1 MTHPQDPPDPLDPL
15 NRETDPMPRRG
26 ARLGR
31 GGASPLRRIQL
42 SPRARRNI
50 LVGLLATLAFGLAF
64 LAAAWSRACAGN
76 TCPSIEELGG
86 YDPNQASKVYAA
98 DGRLITDLGLERR
111 TVIPLGEMSPYL
123 KAAFLATE
131 DKRFYQHHGIDWYRV
146 FGAIKTN
153 VFQLRFAEGFSTITM
168 QLARNIWDEDISG
181 RDKSVRRKLR
191 EAHVALEIERKYPK
205 DKILEIYLNHI
216 PLGNGA
222 YGVEAASQ
230 RYFGKSVRDLNVAE
244 SATLAAIPKAPSR
257 YNPRRNPNANVQ
269 RRNTVVNLLR
279 DSKLLNTEEAERWK
293 SYPLLLS
300 SHSDYSGVAEYFV
313 EYVRQQL
320 EARFGRELY
329 TSGYRI
335 YTTLDL
341 DIQQA
346 AERALEARLEAI
358 ESGADGKFTHDTYRQ
373 YLESRADNADDNRT
387 TTPYLQGLVVTLE
400 AKTGYIRA
408 MVGGRDFED
417 SKFNRA
423 TQALR
428 QPGSTFKPIVYSA
441 AVEAGYPLSHVMVD
455 DPLSVELDPA
465 QPPWAPQNYDLEF
478 DGPMTIR
485 RALYLSRNIIAIKL
499 GMEVGEQSVI
509 SEAAKF
515 GLKTRVPAFPSIHI
529 GSADVIP
536 LEMIAAYTTFAN
548 LGTRTLPNGI
558 LRIEDRGGKIV
569 WQPAVRMAAVMDT
582 LHAWL
587 MTDALRDV
595 VRRGTAVG
603 SVGTRINFP
612 AGGKTGT
619 TNDGND
625 VWFIG
630 FTPEMVT
637 GVWIGFDQPQK
648 IKSNAQGGVLAAPAW
663 TAMMREVYE
672 RRSIPAAWSRPPGL
686 TALDVDKT
694 TGYKATPFCPKDV
707 HYIESFIPG
716 TEPSAFCPVHSPFGS
731 MGGAMGGS
739 GPDVAPATGTIPT
752 APAPGTPTQPPTNGG
767 TATSGGTAGVMGG
780 AGPAPNPR

>member
-1 MTHPQDPPDPLDPL
+1 
-15 NRETDPMPRRG
+15 MPFQVKSALQRVR
-26 ARLGR
+26 
-31 GGASPLRRIQL
+31 L
-42 SPRARRNI
+42 SPRARRNL
-50 LVGLLATLAFGLAF
+50 LVGSLALVALALAV

-86 YDPNQASKVYAA
+86 YDPDQASKVYAA

-111 TVIPLGEMSPYL
+111 TVIPLGEMSPYV
-123 KAAFLATE
+123 KTAFLATE
-131 DKRFYQHHGIDWYRV
+131 DKRFYSHHGIDWVRV
-146 FGAIKTN
+146 FGAVKTN
-153 VFQLRFAEGFSTITM
+153 IFQLRFAEGFSTITM
-168 QLARNIWDEDISG
+168 QLARNIWDQDISG
-181 RDKSVRRKLR
+181 TEKSLRRKLR
-191 EAHVALEIERKYPK
+191 EAKVAREIEKKYPK
-205 DKILEIYLNHI
+205 DKILEIYLNQI

-244 SATLAAIPKAPSR
+244 AATLAAIPKAPTR
-257 YNPRRNPNANVQ
+257 YNPRRNPNLNIQ
-269 RRNTVVNLLR
+269 RRNTVLNLLR
-279 DSKLLNTEEAERWK
+279 DNGLLNGDDTERWK
-293 SYPLLLS
+293 AYPLLLS

-329 TSGYRI
+329 TMGYRI
-335 YTTLDL
+335 YTSLDL

-358 ESGADGKFTHDTYRQ
+358 ESGADGKFAHETYRQ
-373 YLESRADNADDNRT
+373 FMDSRSDNAEDNNRT
-387 TTPYLQGLVVTLE
+387 TTPYLQGLAVTLE

-465 QPPWAPQNYDLEF
+465 EPPWAPQNYDLEF
-478 DGPMTIR
+478 DGPMTLR

-499 GMEVGEQSVI
+499 GMELGEQAVI

-515 GLKTRVPAFPSIHI
+515 GITTRVPAFPSIHI

-548 LGTRTLPNGI
+548 LGTRTIPNAV
-558 LRIEDRGGKIV
+558 LRVEDRSGKIV
-569 WQPAVRMAAVMDT
+569 WQPPVRSVEVMDT

-595 VRRGTAVG
+595 VRHGTAVG
-603 SVGTRINFP
+603 SVGARINFP

-619 TNDGND
+619 TNDGFD

-630 FTPEMVT
+630 FTPDMVT
-637 GVWIGFDQPQK
+637 GLWIGFDQPRK
-648 IKSNAQGGVLAAPAW
+648 IKANAQGGVLAAPAW
-663 TAMMREVYE
+663 SAMMREVYE
-672 RRSIPAAWSRPPGL
+672 RRSVPSSWSRPAGL
-686 TALDVDKT
+686 SALDVDKT

-716 TEPSAFCPVHSPFGS
+716 TEPTAFCPVHSPFGS
-731 MGGAMGGS
+731 IGVMGGES
-739 GPDVAPATGTIPT
+739 PEPQQTPTGPPT
-752 APAPGTPTQPPTNGG
+752 APAAGSPAQPSPQGG
-767 TATSGGTAGVMGG
+767 TASPGGTSGVMGG
-780 AGPAPNPR
+780 TGPAPSSPR

>member
-1 MTHPQDPPDPLDPL
+1 
-15 NRETDPMPRRG
+15 MPFQVNPTLKRVR
-26 ARLGR
+26 
-31 GGASPLRRIQL
+31 L
-42 SPRARRNI
+42 SPRARRI
-50 LVGLLATLAFGLAF
+50 MLVGFLASVAFGLAV
-64 LAAAWSRACAGN
+64 LVAAWSRACAGN

-86 YDPNQASKVYAA
+86 YDPDQASKVYAA

-111 TVIPLGEMSPYL
+111 TVIPLGEMSPYV
-123 KAAFLATE
+123 KTAFLATE
-131 DKRFYQHHGIDWYRV
+131 DKRFYSHHGIDWYRV
-146 FGAIKTN
+146 LGAIKTN

-168 QLARNIWDEDISG
+168 QLARNIWVEDISG
-181 RDKSVRRKLR
+181 TDKSLRRKLR
-191 EAHVALEIERKYPK
+191 EAKVAREIERKYPK
-205 DKILEIYLNHI
+205 DKILEIYLNQI

-244 SATLAAIPKAPSR
+244 AATLAAIPKAPTR
-257 YNPRRNPNANVQ
+257 YNPRRNPNLNIQ
-269 RRNTVVNLLR
+269 RRNTVLNLLR
-279 DSKLLNTEEAERWK
+279 DNGLLDTGDTERWK
-293 SYPLLLS
+293 AYPLLLS

-335 YTTLDL
+335 YTSLDL

-358 ESGADGKFTHDTYRQ
+358 ESGADGKFTHETYRQ
-373 YLESRADNADDNRT
+373 YMDSRSDNGDENGRT
-387 TTPYLQGLVVTLE
+387 TTPYLQGLAVTLE

-428 QPGSTFKPIVYSA
+428 QPGSTFKPIVYA
-441 AVEAGYPLSHVMVD
+441 AAAEAGYPLSHVMVD

-465 QPPWAPQNYDLEF
+465 EPPWAPQNYDLEF
-478 DGPMTIR
+478 DGPMTLR

-499 GMEVGEQSVI
+499 GMELGEQAVI
-509 SEAAKF
+509 SEATKF
-515 GLKTRVPAFPSIHI
+515 GITTRVPAFPSIHI

-548 LGTRTLPNGI
+548 LGSRTVPNAV
-558 LRIEDRGGKIV
+558 LRVEDRGGKIV
-569 WQPAVRMAAVMDT
+569 WQPPVRAVEVMDT

-587 MTDALRDV
+587 ITDALRDV
-595 VRRGTAVG
+595 VRHGTAVG
-603 SVGTRINFP
+603 SVGARINFP

-619 TNDGND
+619 TNDGFD

-630 FTPEMVT
+630 FTPDMVT
-637 GVWIGFDQPQK
+637 GLWIGFDQPRK
-648 IKSNAQGGVLAAPAW
+648 IKANAQGGVLVGPAW

-672 RRSIPAAWSRPPGL
+672 RRSVPAAWSRPAGL
-686 TALDVDKT
+686 SALDVDKT

-716 TEPSAFCPVHSPFGS
+716 TEPGEFCPVHSPFGS
-731 MGGAMGGS
+731 IGVMGGEAPEPPQNPT
-739 GPDVAPATGTIPT
+739 GPPT
-752 APAPGTPTQPPTNGG
+752 APAVGAPEQPSTQGG
-767 TATSGGTAGVMGG
+767 TATGGGTSGVMGG
-780 AGPAPNPR
+780 TGPAPSSPR

>member
-1 MTHPQDPPDPLDPL
+1 
-15 NRETDPMPRRG
+15 MPFQVKSALQRVR
-26 ARLGR
+26 
-31 GGASPLRRIQL
+31 L
-42 SPRARRNI
+42 SPRARRNL
-50 LVGLLATLAFGLAF
+50 LVGSLALVALALAV

-86 YDPNQASKVYAA
+86 YDPDQASKVYAA

-111 TVIPLGEMSPYL
+111 TVIPLGEMSPYV
-123 KAAFLATE
+123 KTAFLATE
-131 DKRFYQHHGIDWYRV
+131 DKRFYSHHGIDWVRV
-146 FGAIKTN
+146 FGAVKTN
-153 VFQLRFAEGFSTITM
+153 IFQLRFAEGFSTITM
-168 QLARNIWDEDISG
+168 QLARNIWDQDISG
-181 RDKSVRRKLR
+181 TEKSLRRKLR
-191 EAHVALEIERKYPK
+191 EAKVAREIEKKYPK
-205 DKILEIYLNHI
+205 DKILEIYLNQI

-244 SATLAAIPKAPSR
+244 AATLAAIPKAPTR
-257 YNPRRNPNANVQ
+257 YNPRRNPNLNIQ
-269 RRNTVVNLLR
+269 RRNTVLNLLR
-279 DSKLLNTEEAERWK
+279 DNGLLNGDDTERWK
-293 SYPLLLS
+293 AYPLLLS

-329 TSGYRI
+329 TMGYRI
-335 YTTLDL
+335 YTSLDL

-358 ESGADGKFTHDTYRQ
+358 ESGADGKFAHETYRQ
-373 YLESRADNADDNRT
+373 FMDSRSDNAEDNNRT
-387 TTPYLQGLVVTLE
+387 TTPYLQGLAVTLE

-465 QPPWAPQNYDLEF
+465 EPPWAPQNYDLEF
-478 DGPMTIR
+478 DGPMTLR

-499 GMEVGEQSVI
+499 GMELGEQAVI

-515 GLKTRVPAFPSIHI
+515 GITTRVPAFPSIHI

-548 LGTRTLPNGI
+548 LGTRTIPNAV
-558 LRIEDRGGKIV
+558 LRVEDRSGKIV
-569 WQPAVRMAAVMDT
+569 WQPPVRSVEVMDT

-595 VRRGTAVG
+595 VRHGTAVG
-603 SVGTRINFP
+603 SVGARINFP

-619 TNDGND
+619 TNDGFD

-630 FTPEMVT
+630 FTPDMVT
-637 GVWIGFDQPQK
+637 GLWIGFDQPRK
-648 IKSNAQGGVLAAPAW
+648 IKANAQGGVLAAPAW
-663 TAMMREVYE
+663 SAMMREVYE
-672 RRSIPAAWSRPPGL
+672 RRSVPSSWSRPAGL
-686 TALDVDKT
+686 SALDVDKT

-716 TEPSAFCPVHSPFGS
+716 TEPTAFCPVHSPFGS
-731 MGGAMGGS
+731 IGVMGGESPEPQQTPA
-739 GPDVAPATGTIPT
+739 GPPT
-752 APAPGTPTQPPTNGG
+752 APAAGSPAQPSPQGGAATPGG
-767 TATSGGTAGVMGG
+767 TSGVMGG
-780 AGPAPNPR
+780 TGPAPSSPR

>member
-1 MTHPQDPPDPLDPL
+1 
-15 NRETDPMPRRG
+15 MPFQVKSALQRVR
-26 ARLGR
+26 
-31 GGASPLRRIQL
+31 L
-42 SPRARRNI
+42 SPRARRNL
-50 LVGLLATLAFGLAF
+50 LVGSLALVALALAV

-86 YDPNQASKVYAA
+86 YDPDQASKVYAA

-111 TVIPLGEMSPYL
+111 TVIPLGEMSPYV
-123 KAAFLATE
+123 KTAFLATE
-131 DKRFYQHHGIDWYRV
+131 DKRFYSHHGIDWVRV
-146 FGAIKTN
+146 FGAVKTN
-153 VFQLRFAEGFSTITM
+153 IFQLRFAEGFSTITM
-168 QLARNIWDEDISG
+168 QLARNIWDQDISG
-181 RDKSVRRKLR
+181 TEKSLRRKLR
-191 EAHVALEIERKYPK
+191 EAKVAREIEKKYPK
-205 DKILEIYLNHI
+205 DKILEIYLNQI

-244 SATLAAIPKAPSR
+244 AATLAAIPKAPTR
-257 YNPRRNPNANVQ
+257 YNPRRNPNLNIQ
-269 RRNTVVNLLR
+269 RRNTVLNLLR
-279 DSKLLNTEEAERWK
+279 DNGLLKGEDTERWK
-293 SYPLLLS
+293 AYPLLLS

-329 TSGYRI
+329 TMGYRI
-335 YTTLDL
+335 YTSLDL

-358 ESGADGKFTHDTYRQ
+358 ESGADGKFAHETYRQ
-373 YLESRADNADDNRT
+373 FMDSRSDNAEDNNRT
-387 TTPYLQGLVVTLE
+387 TTPYLQGLAVTLE

-408 MVGGRDFED
+408 MIGGRDFED

-428 QPGSTFKPIVYSA
+428 QPGSTFKPVVYSA

-465 QPPWAPQNYDLEF
+465 EPPWAPQNYDLEF
-478 DGPMTIR
+478 DGPMTLR

-499 GMEVGEQSVI
+499 GMELGEQAVI

-515 GLKTRVPAFPSIHI
+515 GITTRVPAFPSIHI
-529 GSADVIP
+529 GSADVYP

-548 LGTRTLPNGI
+548 LGTRTTPNAV
-558 LRIEDRGGKIV
+558 LRVEDRSGKII
-569 WQPAVRMAAVMDT
+569 WQPPVRSVEVMDT

-595 VRRGTAVG
+595 VRHGTAVG
-603 SVGTRINFP
+603 SVGARINFP

-619 TNDGND
+619 TNDGFD

-630 FTPEMVT
+630 FTPDMVT
-637 GVWIGFDQPQK
+637 GMWIGFDQPRK
-648 IKSNAQGGVLAAPAW
+648 IKANAQGGVLVAPAW
-663 TAMMREVYE
+663 SAMMREVYE
-672 RRSIPAAWSRPPGL
+672 RRSVPSSWSRPSGL
-686 TALDVDKT
+686 SALDVDKT

-716 TEPSAFCPVHSPFGS
+716 TEPTAFCPVHSPFGS
-731 MGGAMGGS
+731 IGVMGGES
-739 GPDVAPATGTIPT
+739 PEPQQTPTGPPT
-752 APAPGTPTQPPTNGG
+752 APAAGAPAQPSPQGG
-767 TATSGGTAGVMGG
+767 TAAPGGTSGVMGG
-780 AGPAPNPR
+780 TGPAPSSPR

>member
-1 MTHPQDPPDPLDPL
+1 MLPQL
-15 NRETDPMPRRG
+15 EQ
-26 ARLGR
+26 
-31 GGASPLRRIQL
+31 LRQRVRL
-42 SPRARRNI
+42 SPRARRNV
-50 LVGLLATLAFGLAF
+50 LVGVLATMALALAF
-64 LAAAWSRACAGN
+64 LAAAWSSACAGN

-86 YDPNQASKVYAA
+86 YDPHQASKVYAA

-111 TVIPLGEMSPYL
+111 TVIPLGEMSPFV
-123 KAAFLATE
+123 KTAFLATE
-131 DKRFYQHHGIDWYRV
+131 DKRFYKHHGIDWVRV

-181 RDKSVRRKLR
+181 RDKSLRRKLR
-191 EAHVALEIERKYPK
+191 EARVARQIEQKYPK
-205 DKILEIYLNHI
+205 DQILEIYLNQI

-230 RYFGKSVRDLNVAE
+230 RYFGKSVRELNVAE
-244 SATLAAIPKAPSR
+244 AATLAAIPKAPSR
-257 YNPRRNPNANVQ
+257 YNPRRNPNLNIQ
-269 RRNTVVNLLR
+269 RRNTVLNLLR
-279 DSKLLNTEEAERWK
+279 DNGALSAEEAERWK
-293 SYPLLLS
+293 AYPLLLS
-300 SHSDYSGVAEYFV
+300 SHSDFSGVAEYFV

-320 EARFGRELY
+320 EGRFGRELY

-358 ESGADGKFTHDTYRQ
+358 ESGADGKFTHETYRQ
-373 YLESRADNADDNRT
+373 YLESRADNADDNNRT
-387 TTPYLQGLVVTLE
+387 NTPYLQGLAVTLE

-428 QPGSTFKPIVYSA
+428 QPGSTFKPIVYA
-441 AVEAGYPLSHVMVD
+441 AAIEAGYPLSHVMVD
-455 DPLSVELDPA
+455 DPLSVELDPTE
-465 QPPWAPQNYDLEF
+465 PPWAPQNYDLEF
-478 DGPMTIR
+478 DGPMTLR

-499 GMEVGEQSVI
+499 GMELGEQSVI
-509 SEAAKF
+509 AEAGKF
-515 GLKTRVPAFPSIHI
+515 GFTTRIPAFPSIHI

-548 LGTRTLPNGI
+548 LGTRTMPTGI
-558 LRIEDRGGKIV
+558 LRVEDRAGKIV
-569 WQPAVRMAAVMDT
+569 WQPSVRSVPVMDT

-595 VRRGTAVG
+595 VRHGTAVG
-603 SVGTRINFP
+603 TVGARINFP

-630 FTPEMVT
+630 FTPDMVT
-637 GVWIGFDQPQK
+637 GMWIGFDQPQK
-648 IKSNAQGGVLAAPAW
+648 IKANAQGGVLVGPAW
-663 TAMMREVYE
+663 SAMMKEVYE
-672 RRSIPAAWSRPPGL
+672 RRSIPAAWSRPSGL
-686 TALDVDKT
+686 TALDIDKT

-716 TEPSAFCPVHSPFGS
+716 TEPGAFCPVHSPFGS
-731 MGGAMGGS
+731 IGVLGGESPQPDSGAPRDPSS
-739 GPDVAPATGTIPT
+739 GPTQTSPA
-752 APAPGTPTQPPTNGG
+752 GG
-767 TATSGGTAGVMGG
+767 TSTSGGTTGVMGG
-780 AGPAPNPR
+780 TGPAPNPRR

>member
-1 MTHPQDPPDPLDPL
+1 MTHPQDPLDPMDPLQRQDPPVK
-15 NRETDPMPRRG
+15 RVR
-26 ARLGR
+26 
-31 GGASPLRRIQL
+31 L
-42 SPRARRNI
+42 SPQARRHI
-50 LVGLLATLAFGLAF
+50 LVGFLATVAFGLAF

-111 TVIPLGEMSPYL
+111 TVIPLAEMSPYV
-123 KAAFLATE
+123 KTAFLATE
-131 DKRFYQHHGIDWYRV
+131 DKRFYKHHGIDWFRV

-153 VFQLRFAEGFSTITM
+153 LFQLRFAEGFSTITM

-181 RDKSVRRKLR
+181 RDKSLRRKLR

-205 DKILEIYLNHI
+205 DKILEIYLNQI

-244 SATLAAIPKAPSR
+244 AATLAAIPKAPSR
-257 YNPRRNPNANVQ
+257 YNPRRNPNLNVQ

-279 DSKLLNTEEAERWK
+279 DNGLLNTEEAERWK
-293 SYPLLLS
+293 AYPLLLS

-358 ESGADGKFTHDTYRQ
+358 ESGADGKFPHDTYRQ
-373 YLESRADNADDNRT
+373 YLESRTDNEDNNRT

-428 QPGSTFKPIVYSA
+428 QPGSIFKPIVYSA

-455 DPLSVELDPA
+455 DPLSVEIDPA

-478 DGPMTIR
+478 DGPMTLR

-499 GMEVGEQSVI
+499 GMEVGEQAVI

-515 GLKTRVPAFPSIHI
+515 GLTTRVPAFPSIHI

-536 LEMIAAYTTFAN
+536 LEMIAAYTAFAN
-548 LGTRTLPNGI
+548 LGTRTIPNGI
-558 LRIEDRGGKIV
+558 LRIEDRSGKIV
-569 WQPAVRMAAVMDT
+569 WQPTVRTAAVMDT

-587 MTDALRDV
+587 MTDVLRDV
-595 VRRGTAVG
+595 VRHGTAVG
-603 SVGTRINFP
+603 SVGSRINFP

-648 IKSNAQGGVLAAPAW
+648 IKANAQGGVLAAPAW

-672 RRSIPAAWSRPPGL
+672 RRSIPTAWSRPGGL

-716 TEPSAFCPVHSPFGS
+716 TEPTAFCPVHSPFGS
-731 MGGAMGGS
+731 MTGVMGGT
-739 GPDVAPATGTIPT
+739 GPDAAGGNTG
-752 APAPGTPTQPPTNGG
+752 APAPTVGPPTQPPPSGG

-780 AGPAPNPR
+780 TGPAPTQPRP

>member
-1 MTHPQDPPDPLDPL
+1 
-15 NRETDPMPRRG
+15 MPFQVKSALQRVR
-26 ARLGR
+26 
-31 GGASPLRRIQL
+31 L
-42 SPRARRNI
+42 SPRARRSL
-50 LVGLLATLAFGLAF
+50 LVGSLAVVALALAV

-86 YDPNQASKVYAA
+86 YDPDQASKVYAA

-111 TVIPLGEMSPYL
+111 TVIPLGEMSPYV
-123 KAAFLATE
+123 KTAFLATE
-131 DKRFYQHHGIDWYRV
+131 DKRFYSHHGIDWVRV
-146 FGAIKTN
+146 FGAVKTN
-153 VFQLRFAEGFSTITM
+153 IFQLRFAEGFSTITM
-168 QLARNIWDEDISG
+168 QLARNIWDQDISG
-181 RDKSVRRKLR
+181 TEKSLRRKLR
-191 EAHVALEIERKYPK
+191 EAKVAREIEKKYPK
-205 DKILEIYLNHI
+205 DKILEIYLNQI

-244 SATLAAIPKAPSR
+244 AATLAAIPKAPTR
-257 YNPRRNPNANVQ
+257 YNPRRNPNLNIQ
-269 RRNTVVNLLR
+269 RRNTVLNLLR
-279 DSKLLNTEEAERWK
+279 DNGLLNGDDTERWK
-293 SYPLLLS
+293 AYPLLLS

-329 TSGYRI
+329 TMGYRI
-335 YTTLDL
+335 YTSLDL

-358 ESGADGKFTHDTYRQ
+358 ESGADGKFAHETYRQ
-373 YLESRADNADDNRT
+373 FMDSRSDNAEDNNRT
-387 TTPYLQGLVVTLE
+387 TTPYLQGLAVTLE

-465 QPPWAPQNYDLEF
+465 EPPWAPQNYDLEF
-478 DGPMTIR
+478 DGPMTLR

-499 GMEVGEQSVI
+499 GMELGEQAVI

-515 GLKTRVPAFPSIHI
+515 GITTRVPAFPSIHI

-548 LGTRTLPNGI
+548 LGTRTIPNAV
-558 LRIEDRGGKIV
+558 LRVEDRSGKIV
-569 WQPAVRMAAVMDT
+569 WQPPVRSVEVMDT

-595 VRRGTAVG
+595 VRHGTAVG
-603 SVGTRINFP
+603 SVGARINFP

-619 TNDGND
+619 TNDGFD

-630 FTPEMVT
+630 FTPDMVT
-637 GVWIGFDQPQK
+637 GLWIGFDQPRK
-648 IKSNAQGGVLAAPAW
+648 IKANAQGGVLAAPAW
-663 TAMMREVYE
+663 SAMMREVYE
-672 RRSIPAAWSRPPGL
+672 RRSVPSSWSRPAGL
-686 TALDVDKT
+686 SALDVDKT

-716 TEPSAFCPVHSPFGS
+716 TEPTAFCPVHSPFGS
-731 MGGAMGGS
+731 IGVMGGES
-739 GPDVAPATGTIPT
+739 PEPQQTPTGPPT
-752 APAPGTPTQPPTNGG
+752 APAAGSPAQPSPQGGAATPGG
-767 TATSGGTAGVMGG
+767 TSGVMGG
-780 AGPAPNPR
+780 TGPAPSSPR